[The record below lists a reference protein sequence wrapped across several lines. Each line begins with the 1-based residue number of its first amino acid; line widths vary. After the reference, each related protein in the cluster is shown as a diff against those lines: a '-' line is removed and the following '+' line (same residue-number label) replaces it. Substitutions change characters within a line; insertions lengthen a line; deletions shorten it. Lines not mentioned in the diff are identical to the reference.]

1 MADVSKLNWKNS
13 IEGLVITALGLMM
26 LALALSIENNPV
38 SLDIGWVNLFAQAKF
53 TPTIAAAAVLILGIL
68 LTVKQLKGTHASAH
82 ISKEELKRLAVI
94 LPLIAGYLLAVYFS
108 NFTVPTIVYTVA
120 ILFYLNVKKNSPWK
134 LALICGIYVFVAL
147 IVLPKLIG
155 LRLP

>member
-1 MADVSKLNWKNS
+1 
-13 IEGLVITALGLMM
+13 MM

-108 NFTVPTIVYTVA
+108 NFTVPHHRLYGGDPVLSEREKEEPLEAGPDLRDLCVCGPYRPA
-120 ILFYLNVKKNSPWK
+120 EADRAAS
-134 LALICGIYVFVAL
+134 ALME
-147 IVLPKLIG
+147 VLKCLV
-155 LRLP
+155 